1 MLSESMIWIAGIIC
15 IDLILAVIAISG
27 YRYFQSVTQGIN
39 TTQELSKKDNFAFGI
54 AFAGGALALA
64 QIIAAAVGGDPA
76 ANYFYEAIN
85 VSIYAVLGILLL
97 RVGAIVNDKMNFNQF
112 SLTKEI
118 SKQNITA
125 GIIQA
130 ANYIALG
137 IIISAA
143 INWIEVETYE
153 GILSV
158 IFTFVTAQAVL
169 LAVTRYRALVYA
181 RRHNGAVWQDALQK
195 GNPALAIRYSGHI
208 IATAF
213 GISAAAHLVSYSQ
226 AEPWLAAIVWFGC
239 SVLTVIAI
247 SLLAVFARTII
258 LMGIN
263 TTEEV
268 DDQENIGVA
277 FIEAQIFVSMA
288 FVLDPLL
295 LIIDTSL

>member
-97 RVGAIVNDKMNFNQF
+97 RFGAIVNDKMNFNQF

-268 DDQENIGVA
+268 DDQKNIGVA

>member
-1 MLSESMIWIAGIIC
+1 MLDESMFWVAGIIGV
-15 IDLILAVIAISG
+15 DLVLAVIAISG
-27 YRYFQSVTQGIN
+27 YRYFQTVTQGIN
-39 TTQELSKKDNFAFGI
+39 TTHELSKKDNFAFGI

-76 ANYFYEAIN
+76 ESYLNEAIN
-85 VSIYAVLGILLL
+85 VSIYAIIGIVLL
-97 RVGAIVNDKMNFNQF
+97 RVGAIVNDKMNFNHF
-112 SLTKEI
+112 SLKEEI
-118 SKQNITA
+118 SKENITA

-143 INWIEVETYE
+143 INWIEVESYE
-153 GILSV
+153 GLLSV
-158 IFTFVTAQAVL
+158 VFTFVTAQAVL
-169 LAVTRYRALVYA
+169 LGVTRYRAGVYA
-181 RRHNGAVWQDALQK
+181 KRHNGASWQDALQK
-195 GNPALAIRYSGHI
+195 GNPALAIRYLGHI
-208 IATAF
+208 VATAF

-226 AEPWLAAIVWFGC
+226 AEPWIAASVWFGC
-239 SVLTVIAI
+239 SILTVIAI
-247 SLLAVFARTII
+247 SLLAVFARSII
-258 LMGIN
+258 LIRIN

-268 DDQENIGVA
+268 DDQQNIGVA

>member
-64 QIIAAAVGGDPA
+64 QIIAAAIGGDPEQS
-76 ANYFYEAIN
+76 YVHEAIN
-85 VSIYAVLGILLL
+85 VSIYAILGILLL
-97 RVGAIVNDKMNFNQF
+97 RVGAWVNDKVNFNQF

-118 SKQNITA
+118 SKENITT

-137 IIISAA
+137 IIIAAA

-169 LAVTRYRALVYA
+169 LAVTRYRAGVYA
-181 RRHNGAVWQDALQK
+181 RRHNGASWQDALQK
-195 GNPALAIRYSGHI
+195 GNPALAIRYLGHI
-208 IATAF
+208 VATAF

-226 AEPWLAAIVWFGC
+226 AEPWLAAIIWFGC

-247 SLLAVFARTII
+247 SVLAVIARTII
-258 LMGIN
+258 LMRIN

-268 DDQENIGVA
+268 DEQQNIGVA

>member
-1 MLSESMIWIAGIIC
+1 MLDESTIWIAGIIC
-15 IDLILAVIAISG
+15 IDLVLAVIAITA

-39 TTQELSKKDNFAFGI
+39 TTEELSKKDNFAFGI

-76 ANYFYEAIN
+76 ENYLNEAIN
-85 VSIYAVLGILLL
+85 VSIYALLGIVLL
-97 RVGAIVNDKMNFNQF
+97 RVGALVNDKMNFNQF

-118 SKQNITA
+118 SKENMTA

-143 INWIEVETYE
+143 IHWIEVESYE
-153 GILSV
+153 GVLSV
-158 IFTFVTAQAVL
+158 LFTFITAQVVL
-169 LAVTRYRALVYA
+169 LGVTRYRAGVYA
-181 RRHNGAVWQDALQK
+181 KRHNGASWQKALQK
-195 GNPALAIRYSGHI
+195 GNPALAIRYLGHI
-208 IATAF
+208 IATAL
-213 GISAAAHLVSYSQ
+213 GINAAAHLVSYSQ
-226 AEPWLAAIVWFGC
+226 AEPWFAAIIWFGC

-247 SLLAVFARTII
+247 SLLAVFARSII
-258 LMGIN
+258 LMRIN
-263 TTEEV
+263 TTQEV
-268 DDQENIGVA
+268 DEQQNIGVA

-288 FVLDPLL
+288 LVLDPLL

>member
-1 MLSESMIWIAGIIC
+1 MLGESTIWVASIVC

-97 RVGAIVNDKMNFNQF
+97 RFGAIVNDKMNFNQF

-268 DDQENIGVA
+268 DDQKNIGVA